1 MKKSIL
7 SIALITLISFTS
19 CKNDSKTETTEEAV
33 TEVALEPTYSGTYTL
48 DSASSSVAWVGS
60 KPAGKHTGT
69 ITVKDGSFDITDSNI
84 TGGTF
89 TLDMNSINVTDIEGE
104 DKEHLEIHLKGTGDK
119 KEEDHFF
126 NTTKFP
132 TGTFKIKTVTE
143 VEGVQT
149 VTGDLTLKDI
159 TKEVSFPAEVTV
171 SETEVSLVSSAFKID
186 RTLWGVN
193 YASKSIFDNLKD
205 KFVDDEI
212 ELTVNV
218 KAKK

>member
-7 SIALITLISFTS
+7 SIALIALVSFTS
-19 CKNDSKTETTEEAV
+19 CKNESKTETTEETV
-33 TEVALEPTYSGTYTL
+33 TETAIEPTYSGTYVL
-48 DSASSSVAWVGS
+48 ENANSSIAWVGS

-69 ITVKDGSFDITDSNI
+69 ISIKDGSFDVLDSKI

-89 TLDMNSINVTDIEGE
+89 TLDMNSITVTDLEGE

-119 KEEDHFF
+119 KDEDHFF
-126 NTTKFP
+126 NTGKFP
-132 TGTFKIKTVTE
+132 TGTFKIKSATTVDGIT
-143 VEGVQT
+143 T

-171 SETEVSLVSSAFKID
+171 SETEVTLVSSAFKID
-186 RTLWGVN
+186 RTQWGVN
-193 YASKSIFDNLKD
+193 YASKSVFDDLKD

-212 ELTVNV
+212 ELTVTV